1 MSGGPTREEEI
12 LARLAERD
20 LTAVERVHD
29 KLMVAEE
36 TAEIAE
42 LGRTY
47 TRMARSLRQT
57 LALKAKLTREREE
70 ASAKQPGPPEP
81 ELVHEGLRT
90 VSADQRAQIERAR
103 DAVLLRFDV
112 ERPDWDELDE
122 AMVYDILIT
131 LAEEDEGFLDA
142 PVETLV
148 ARVLDLIDSLEGDA
162 DLGGRPDD
170 EPAPQ
175 DSA

>member
-1 MSGGPTREEEI
+1 MSAGLTRDEEI

-20 LTAVERVHD
+20 LAAVERTHD
-29 KLMVAEE
+29 KLMAAEDA
-36 TAEIAE
+36 AEIAE

-57 LALKAKLTREREE
+57 LALKARFARERE
-70 ASAKQPGPPEP
+70 AAAAHRPTPPGP

-90 VSADQRAQIERAR
+90 VSPDQRAQIERAR
-103 DAVLLRFDV
+103 DAVMLRFDV

-131 LAEEDEGFLDA
+131 LAEEDEDFLEA
-142 PVETLV
+142 PVGTLV
-148 ARVLDLIDSLEGDA
+148 ARVIELIASLEDDAEPGD
-162 DLGGRPDD
+162 RPCE
-170 EPAPQ
+170 EPVPQ

>member
-1 MSGGPTREEEI
+1 MSDGPTREEEI

-29 KLMVAEE
+29 KLMAAEE

-57 LALKAKLTREREE
+57 LALKAKLAREREE
-70 ASAKQPGPPEP
+70 VAANRPRPP

-90 VSADQRAQIERAR
+90 VSPAQRVQIERAR

-148 ARVLDLIDSLEGDA
+148 ARVLDLINSLEGDA
-162 DLGGRPDD
+162 ALGDRPDD
-170 EPAPQ
+170 ELAPQ

>member
-1 MSGGPTREEEI
+1 MSDGPTRDEEI

-20 LTAVERVHD
+20 LAAVERTHD
-29 KLMVAEE
+29 KLMAAEDA
-36 TAEIAE
+36 AEIAE

-57 LALKAKLTREREE
+57 LALKARLARERE
-70 ASAKQPGPPEP
+70 AAAVKRPRPPEP

-90 VSADQRAQIERAR
+90 VNADQRVQIERAR

-131 LAEEDEGFLDA
+131 LAEEDEDFLEA

-148 ARVLDLIDSLEGDA
+148 AQVMELIAGLEDDAEPGD
-162 DLGGRPDD
+162 RPDED
-170 EPAPQ
+170 RAPH